1 MAAQTATALPRG
13 EVFVFRA
20 IATLFALRGVPFP
33 PQGAGTLGS
42 EAYNRRV
49 PGRLLIVDD
58 EPEMVENS
66 ARLLG
71 LAGHQCVTTTA
82 AQEALALLES
92 NRPDV
97 LLTDLKMPGIEG
109 LELLRQAHQI
119 DPDLPVIVVTAF
131 ASIESAV
138 GAVKEGAFDYL
149 PKPFT
154 AEQLRVAVDRAL
166 RQRELQRENRNLR
179 QQLQETLGLENIIG
193 RSPAMVRIFELIKK
207 AARSEANI
215 LVLGESGTGKE
226 LVARAIHAN
235 SERASKPFVPVDC
248 ASLPEHLLESELF
261 GHEKGAFTGAVK
273 TKSGLIEMADR
284 GTLFLDEIGELPL
297 ALQSKFLRALQER
310 KIRRVGG
317 TGLIDVDMRV
327 VSATN
332 RDLREEIAKGRFRE
346 ELYYRINVIAI
357 ELPPLRERAG
367 DVPLLAQAF
376 LKKYGRGQSLTLDE
390 AAMAALEAYAWP
402 GNVRELQNVIERACV
417 LADGTMVKSRDLP
430 DYVLRQAPTVTA
442 PDPTADGFLPPTR
455 ADLPLKKAKDQWM
468 EALEGSYLR
477 ALLERHQGNI
487 SAAAKAAEIDRKTFH
502 RLINKYR
509 LR

>member
-1 MAAQTATALPRG
+1 VL
-13 EVFVFRA
+13 
-20 IATLFALRGVPFP
+20 
-33 PQGAGTLGS
+33 
-42 EAYNRRV
+42 
-49 PGRLLIVDD
+49 GRLLIVDD
-58 EPEMVENS
+58 EPEMVESS

-82 AQEALALLES
+82 GHQALALLES
-92 NRPDV
+92 ERPEV
-97 LLTDLKMPGIEG
+97 LLTDLKMPAMDG
-109 LELLRQAHQI
+109 LELMRRAHQL
-119 DPDLPVIVVTAF
+119 DPDLPVIIITAF

-138 GAVKEGAFDYL
+138 GAVREGAFDYL
-149 PKPFT
+149 PKPFS

-166 RQRELQRENRNLR
+166 RQRELTLENRNLR
-179 QQLQETLGLENIIG
+179 QQLQQTLGLENIIG
-193 RSPAMVRIFELIKK
+193 RSPAMVRVFELIKK

-273 TKSGLIEMADR
+273 TKSGLIEMADH

-310 KIRRVGG
+310 NIRRVGG

-367 DVPLLAQAF
+367 DVPLLAHAF
-376 LKKYGRGQSLTLDE
+376 LKKYARGQPLALDE
-390 AAMAALEAYAWP
+390 AALAALEAYAWP
-402 GNVRELQNVIERACV
+402 GNVRELQNVIERASV
-417 LADGTMVKSRDLP
+417 LADGATVRPCDLP
-430 DYVLRQAPTVTA
+430 DYMLHRTAAPGTPPA
-442 PDPTADGFLPPTR
+442 STADGLLPTTR
-455 ADLPLKKAKDQWM
+455 TDLPLKQAKEQWM

-477 ALLERHQGNI
+477 ELLERHQGNI
-487 SAAAKAAEIDRKTFH
+487 SAAAKAAGIDRKTFH
-502 RLINKYR
+502 RLINKYH